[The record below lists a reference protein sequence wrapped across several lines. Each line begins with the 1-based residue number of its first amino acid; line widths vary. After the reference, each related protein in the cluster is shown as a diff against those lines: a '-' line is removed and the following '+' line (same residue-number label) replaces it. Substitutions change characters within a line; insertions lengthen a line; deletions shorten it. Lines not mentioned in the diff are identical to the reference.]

1 MARGGG
7 PTEVQGLP
15 ENARRPLRPGG
26 RCVPVVADAVVNAVV
41 KGSTGS
47 LEAKKAVHLLPPEV
61 LEGAGGEALAM
72 AGLAALGLFLV
83 LFARR
88 ARAA

>member
-1 MARGGG
+1 M
-7 PTEVQGLP
+7 
-15 ENARRPLRPGG
+15 
-26 RCVPVVADAVVNAVV
+26 VADAVVNAVV

-47 LEAKKAVHLLPPEV
+47 LEAKKVVHLLPPEV
-61 LEGAGGEALAM
+61 WEGAGGEALAM
-72 AGLAALGLFLV
+72 AGLSLLGLFLV